1 MKNASRPGRSR
12 RESSGD
18 SSEPPPTDDPKPTGD
33 VGPAQV
39 AEYVATMAAELAEL
53 ARGSKLDFV
62 ARLLDMARVAAV
74 EAAGQVPRPQDPG
87 R

>member
-1 MKNASRPGRSR
+1 MKNASRSGGSR
-12 RESSGD
+12 RESSRD
-18 SSEPPPTDDPKPTGD
+18 SPEPPTTDDPSPTGD

-62 ARLLDMARVAAV
+62 ARLLDMVRVAAA